1 MRVSSFS
8 FNWTCY
14 FSFRHLQFT
23 TRIDIV
29 VFASV
34 NISTPVS
41 LSVLNLY
48 ITSFGGDKQNSAVCS
63 TVASFFHLQDFLIG
77 C

>member
-23 TRIDIV
+23 TRIYIV

-34 NISTPVS
+34 NISTSVS

-48 ITSFGGDKQNSAVCS
+48 ITSFGGDKQNSAVCCA
-63 TVASFFHLQDFLIG
+63 VASLFHLQDFLIG